1 MLVIMPHKNHKDG
14 KKKDILD
21 PVLQQQERMEVWK
34 AVLEKQIL
42 LHHQQ
47 IKVVKKI
54 SHTTLNKNKRIQY
67 FPHHSTGNEKSEL
80 VKESPACRHKKRNS
94 KDHELKAIGRS
105 LPLALRP
112 RRVYPAYFVP
122 WQWKAIYSGGILKL
136 NSFTGKITP
145 ASSKSAQAVAFC
157 RSCDKKMCS
166 TDWWAHKEMN
176 RDLSSAHDCMSCF
189 LDKDYA
195 EYKKSY
201 AGKSSATL

>member
-1 MLVIMPHKNHKDG
+1 MPHKNYKDG

-67 FPHHSTGNEKSEL
+67 SPHHSPGNEKSEL
-80 VKESPACRHKKRNS
+80 VKEIPVSRHKKS
-94 KDHELKAIGRS
+94 KDHEIKAIGRS
-105 LPLALRP
+105 LPLAMRP
-112 RRVYPAYFVP
+112 QRVYPAYFVP

-145 ASSKSAQAVAFC
+145 AAAKSAQAVAFC
-157 RSCDKKMCS
+157 RSCDRKMCS
-166 TDWWAHKEMN
+166 TDWWAYKGMN
-176 RDLSSAHDCMSCF
+176 RDLSSTQDCMSCF
-189 LDKDYA
+189 LEKDYA
-195 EYKKSY
+195 EYKQSY

>member
-1 MLVIMPHKNHKDG
+1 MLVTMPHKNHKDG

-67 FPHHSTGNEKSEL
+67 FPHHSPGKEKGEL
-80 VKESPACRHKKRNS
+80 VKEILASRHKKRNS

-136 NSFTGKITP
+136 NSFAGKIIP

-189 LDKDYA
+189 LEKDYA